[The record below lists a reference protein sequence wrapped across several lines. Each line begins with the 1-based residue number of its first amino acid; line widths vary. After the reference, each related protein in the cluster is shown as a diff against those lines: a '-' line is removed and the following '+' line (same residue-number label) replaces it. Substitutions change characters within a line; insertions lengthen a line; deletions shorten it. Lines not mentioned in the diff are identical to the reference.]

1 MGVVNTTP
9 DSFYEGSRS
18 QQVDDVLR
26 IVDKMLSDGADIIDI
41 GAFSTRPG
49 ADFVD
54 EKIELKRIIPIID
67 ALSKVFP
74 DTPLSVDTYRSS
86 VAHACIQAGASI
98 INDISF
104 ASDAEL
110 IQCCIDYQIPYI
122 LMHMRGTPTDIL
134 KNANY
139 THIAAEVF
147 EEIQRK
153 VYDLSNSGLNDI
165 IIDPGFGFS
174 KTLDQNYLLMRDLS
188 FFKRMHRP
196 VLVGISRKSM
206 IYNLLKTNADSAL
219 NGTSVLNTYDVG
231 LLAQLIGRTSSFSR
245 CTIALGLQG
254 YCRRE
259 EAIGPRLG
267 EIWCRFPFS
276 LISSFPSLALKADT
290 AFMAINIRVTLR
302 SRFKV

>member
-1 MGVVNTTP
+1 MMSINCRGKILTFETPKIMGVVNTTP

-219 NGTSVLNTYDVG
+219 NGTSVLNTYALLNGADILRVHDVKE
-231 LLAQLIGRTSSFSR
+231 AVEVREIVQQLI
-245 CTIALGLQG
+245 
-254 YCRRE
+254 
-259 EAIGPRLG
+259 
-267 EIWCRFPFS
+267 
-276 LISSFPSLALKADT
+276 IS
-290 AFMAINIRVTLR
+290 
-302 SRFKV
+302 

>member
-1 MGVVNTTP
+1 MSINCRGKILTFEIPKIMGVVNTTP

-18 QQVDDVLR
+18 QQVDGVLR

-54 EKIELKRIIPIID
+54 ENIELKRIIPIVD

-134 KNANY
+134 KNADY
-139 THIAAEVF
+139 EHVGTEVF
-147 EEIQRK
+147 AEIQSK
-153 VYDLSNSGLNDI
+153 VYDLLNSGLNDI

-188 FFKRMHRP
+188 FFKRMRRP

-219 NGTSVLNTYDVG
+219 NGTSVLNTFALLNGADILRVHDVKE
-231 LLAQLIGRTSSFSR
+231 AAEVREIVQQLI
-245 CTIALGLQG
+245 
-254 YCRRE
+254 
-259 EAIGPRLG
+259 
-267 EIWCRFPFS
+267 
-276 LISSFPSLALKADT
+276 IS
-290 AFMAINIRVTLR
+290 
-302 SRFKV
+302 